1 MTAAIKLPPDPTE
14 LIATVRTLQ
23 DAVEVFRMM
32 KDRLGLTFEFI
43 DEVGGLSRGHSDKVL
58 SRTEQKRLGYDTFAL
73 FTSLFAVEFRVHI
86 DMAAV
91 KEMQD
96 VWEERKR
103 PLFPHRKPGQVS
115 KKLVAM
121 ATPHVFRAMGRKS
134 ASARMLCSTA
144 EQRIKIA
151 KKAARKSSR
160 LSKLTPERRK
170 VIAKKAAAARWHKPV
185 VQEIME

>member
-1 MTAAIKLPPDPTE
+1 MTALIKVPPNPDE

-23 DAVEVFRMM
+23 DAVEVFRTM
-32 KDRLGLTFEFI
+32 KDRLGLTFEFL
-43 DEVGGLSRGHSDKVL
+43 DDVGGLSRGHSDKVL

-73 FTSLFAVEFRVHI
+73 FARLFAVEFRVYV

-91 KEMQD
+91 KDMQD

-115 KKLVAM
+115 KKLKEM
-121 ATPHVFRAMGRKS
+121 AKPHVLRDLSRLGNA
-134 ASARMLCSTA
+134 ARHALLPS

-151 KKAARKSSR
+151 KKACRKSSR
-160 LSKLTPERRK
+160 LSKLPKEKRAA
-170 VIAKKAAAARWHKPV
+170 IAKKAANARWHRPV
-185 VQEIME
+185 VQEIVE

>member
-1 MTAAIKLPPDPTE
+1 MTAPIKIPPDPTE
-14 LIATVRTLQ
+14 VIATVRTLQ
-23 DAVEVFRMM
+23 DAVEVFRTM
-32 KDRLGLTFEFI
+32 KERLGLTFEFI
-43 DEVGGLSRGHSDKVL
+43 DEVGGLSRGHADKVL

-73 FTSLFAVEFRVHI
+73 FTSLFAVEFRVYI

-91 KEMQD
+91 KQMQD

-115 KKLVAM
+115 KKLQEM
-121 ATPHVFRAMGRKS
+121 AKPHIIREHLKKANT
-134 ASARMLCSTA
+134 ARNALLSC

-151 KKAARKSSR
+151 KKAGRKSSR

-170 VIAKKAAAARWHKPV
+170 TIAKNAAAARWHKPV
-185 VQEIME
+185 VQEIVE